1 RLACYEK
8 LVRNSD
14 KTEVRNIKWEVANYR
29 RRILVDID
37 KACPTLPGEVSQAPK
52 DGPLHYGVSSEFY
65 ETSVL
70 PPRDGWLKSV
80 AVQNS
85 DRTPLRSAFS
95 LSQRKG
101 QSDELRITS
110 FMTSYGMTNLLSYEI
125 DYSGEVPI
133 RILINLPVAAR
144 MVYDLPFVKGDTEI
158 PAHSHQI
165 FQTKIDEPATA
176 VPAVLVISDA
186 STNEALAIDVAG
198 VYAPVKGERQF
209 RDETL
214 FARIP

>member
-1 RLACYEK
+1 HCSGQRLKFFGGGDYRRLEWDFTAYLVRPGGADFPPLACYEK

-85 DRTPLRSAFS
+85 DR
-95 LSQRKG
+95 
-101 QSDELRITS
+101 
-110 FMTSYGMTNLLSYEI
+110 
-125 DYSGEVPI
+125 
-133 RILINLPVAAR
+133 
-144 MVYDLPFVKGDTEI
+144 
-158 PAHSHQI
+158 
-165 FQTKIDEPATA
+165 
-176 VPAVLVISDA
+176 
-186 STNEALAIDVAG
+186 
-198 VYAPVKGERQF
+198 
-209 RDETL
+209 
-214 FARIP
+214 